1 MSTSPMTLARHL
13 LHQETLHPTVT
24 AEFSV
29 LMAQIALAGKVIARD
44 IRHAGLIDI
53 LGVTGETNIQGEV
66 VQKLDQRANET
77 FVKAFDS
84 LGGIV
89 KAVVSE
95 EMEKPW
101 EVGGHM
107 TVQNRE
113 WKYGV
118 FIDPL
123 DGSSNLDA
131 NLTVGSI
138 FSVHRVRDRAG
149 VDLAAELL
157 KPGSEQVAAGYVLYG
172 PSTLLVYT
180 AGAGVYQFTFE
191 PGIGEFVLSGSHLRM
206 PAHGKVYS
214 TNEGNYHKWPR
225 GVQRF
230 IDHLRE
236 KDSTGRRPYS
246 TRYSGCLVA
255 DVHRFLSSGGVYL
268 YPAEADKAQG
278 KLRLMYEAAPL
289 AFVVEQAGGRASTGT
304 QRILEVHPTTLHQ
317 RVPLIIGSQEEVR
330 LAEEFI
336 QGKR

>member
-1 MSTSPMTLARHL
+1 KM
-13 LHQETLHPTVT
+13 
-24 AEFSV
+24 
-29 LMAQIALAGKVIARD
+29 IAGD
-44 IRHAGLIDI
+44 IRRAGLIDI

-77 FVKAFDS
+77 FVRVFES
-84 LGGIV
+84 FGGGV

-107 TVQNRE
+107 TVQNRD

-123 DGSSNLDA
+123 DGSSNVDA

-138 FSVHRVRDRAG
+138 FSVHRVRDRIG
-149 VDLAAELL
+149 VDLTAELL
-157 KPGSEQVAAGYVLYG
+157 KPGAEQVAAGYVLYG

-180 AGAGVYQFTFE
+180 AGAGVYQFTLE
-191 PGIGEFVLSGSHLRM
+191 PGIGEFLLSGSRLRM

-214 TNEGNYHKWPR
+214 TNEGNYPKWPR

-230 IDHLRE
+230 IDYLHE
-236 KDSTGRRPYS
+236 KDPAGRRPYS
-246 TRYSGCLVA
+246 ARYSGCLVA
-255 DVHRFLSSGGVYL
+255 DVHRFLSGGGVYL

-289 AFVVEQAGGRASTGT
+289 AFIVEQAGGDASTGT
-304 QRILEVHPTTLHQ
+304 QRISEIRPTML
-317 RVPLIIGSQEEVR
+317 
-330 LAEEFI
+330 
-336 QGKR
+336 